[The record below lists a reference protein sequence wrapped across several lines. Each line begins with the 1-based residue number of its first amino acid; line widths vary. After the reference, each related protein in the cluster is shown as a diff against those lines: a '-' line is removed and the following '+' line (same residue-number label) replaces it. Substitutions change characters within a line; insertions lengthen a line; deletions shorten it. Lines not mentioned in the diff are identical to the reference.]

1 MGRSQWENCEEFVI
15 NDGMGEIWGGE
26 WGMAGDAMRETVE
39 KRMNV
44 NNEMYELYLKFVHV
58 YKISIWSKKVLTKHW
73 KILYTAFT

>member
-1 MGRSQWENCEEFVI
+1 MS
-15 NDGMGEIWGGE
+15 NDGIGENLDGE
-26 WGMAGDAMRETVE
+26 WGMDGGDIREAVE

-58 YKISIWSKKVLTKHW
+58 YKITFRCKKVLTKHW